1 MKKILMTLAMAT
13 SFAASAA
20 SIATNNE
27 IDRTQE
33 VNYTCKIQIDGKEQ
47 NQNISAMYGI
57 KDERVVVAQLKINGV
72 VTPGMWRDDFVPMN
86 RFISQDPA
94 VRSTVWT
101 TMPADAQNL
110 GKVDGGKFAVAETNG
125 AQYSTV
131 LENCKVKR

>member
-20 SIATNNE
+20 SVATNNE

-57 KDERVVVAQLKINGV
+57 KD
-72 VTPGMWRDDFVPMN
+72 
-86 RFISQDPA
+86 
-94 VRSTVWT
+94 
-101 TMPADAQNL
+101 
-110 GKVDGGKFAVAETNG
+110 
-125 AQYSTV
+125 
-131 LENCKVKR
+131 